1 MEKPILKNLD
11 KYIKKCI
18 QIPPSKKLRNHKNK
32 RRLKK
37 SKKRKKMCMDNN
49 LQQIDKKI
57 KLKFKN
63 THKKKIQIQPKLE
76 QL

>member
-1 MEKPILKNLD
+1 
-11 KYIKKCI
+11 
-18 QIPPSKKLRNHKNK
+18 
-32 RRLKK
+32 
-37 SKKRKKMCMDNN
+37 MCMDNN
-49 LQQIDKKI
+49 FQQIDRKI